1 MSKLNRSIPLAF
13 LLAMASDTSAAPL
26 GGTND
31 APPLLAHGMLAEM
44 LADSAKSAAAQA
56 AGRGSLS
63 TRIAQFFR
71 NQGFLN
77 ANCLSGNWRNC

>member
-1 MSKLNRSIPLAF
+1 MNKLNRSIPLAF

-44 LADSAKSAAAQA
+44 LADSATSPATQA
-56 AGRGSLS
+56 DGRGSPNP
-63 TRIAQFFR
+63 RIAQSFR

-77 ANCLSGNWRNC
+77 CFNGSFRNC